1 VGNVAIGAHSR
12 HAQKQG
18 ITCRPIRVVETLA
31 QSAHVLRAR
40 RTAAIA
46 RAAMSGAGIALVL
59 IWAELAA
66 HPGLA
71 VAGFAS
77 IIATSA
83 VQLLVPDERWLKIE
97 ESVAGTAGLLI
108 VGLGDHRALVSGIEP
123 GSPLAALVEA
133 LVGYAERTSS
143 RLVAEGVET
152 REELEVLTALG
163 VQLIQGYY
171 FGRPAAPW
179 PELAVDVKSAD
190 IHLTNDLTVQ
200 EGSTT
205 VAPR

>member
-1 VGNVAIGAHSR
+1 
-12 HAQKQG
+12 
-18 ITCRPIRVVETLA
+18 
-31 QSAHVLRAR
+31 
-40 RTAAIA
+40 
-46 RAAMSGAGIALVL
+46 
-59 IWAELAA
+59 
-66 HPGLA
+66 
-71 VAGFAS
+71 
-77 IIATSA
+77 
-83 VQLLVPDERWLKIE
+83 
-97 ESVAGTAGLLI
+97 
-108 VGLGDHRALVSGIEP
+108 
-123 GSPLAALVEA
+123 
-133 LVGYAERTSS
+133 
-143 RLVAEGVET
+143 VET